1 MADSPTVTA
10 IKAALDRQADAV
22 ELFTKRQ
29 TERLDEFGERIESLE
44 TRASSPSAGA
54 RKAAS
59 AEVKAFEDFIRTG
72 TTKGLEAPST
82 KEMSIVGGAA
92 DGGAMVP
99 EVIANQIISR
109 AIARSPILGV
119 LRDTLA
125 TTSDYV
131 RLVNLRGATAAWSD
145 ETSTRTATNTPML
158 REVRPTHGELY
169 ALPAVTNWLLQ
180 DSQFNVERFLSENVS
195 DTFAKSL
202 EAAVLYGDGTSKP
215 TGILDG
221 TPVVTADGN
230 SPERSADVIQYVAAT
245 SDLADDLISLYFKLK
260 PEYRRNAVFVMSSA
274 TLATVRKLRDS
285 NGSGY
290 LWQANLGGGVDAGDG
305 TLLGKRVITSEE
317 LPVLGNSPVSDAILC
332 GDFMAGY
339 EMVRIGGMAVIR
351 DNVTVP
357 GKTKFYTAAR
367 FGGRLTDNDAIKV
380 LRG

>member
-1 MADSPTVTA
+1 MSDV
-10 IKAALDRQADAV
+10 KAAVDKHADAF
-22 ELFTKRQ
+22 ELFRRKQ
-29 TERLDEFGERIESLE
+29 DERLDAFGNRIEELE
-44 TRASSPSAGA
+44 TRASAPSAGA

-59 AEVKAFEDFIRTG
+59 AEVKAFEEFIRTG
-72 TTKGLEAPST
+72 ASKGLEAPST
-82 KEMSIVGGAA
+82 KEMSIAGGAA

-131 RLVNLRGATAAWSD
+131 RLVNLRGATTAWSD
-145 ETSTRTATNTPML
+145 ETSTRNATSTPML

-180 DSQFNVERFLSENVS
+180 DSQFNVDSFLSENVS

-215 TGILDG
+215 TGILNDAAVLTG
-221 TPVVTADGN
+221 DAD
-230 SPERSADVIQYVAAT
+230 SPQRDADAIQYVAAT
-245 SDLADDLISLYFKLK
+245 SDLADDLISLYFTLK

-274 TLATVRKLRDS
+274 TLAAVRKLRDT

-290 LWQANLGGGVDAGDG
+290 LWQPNLGGGVDASDG

-317 LPVLGNSPVSDAILC
+317 LPTLGNSPVSDAILC
-332 GDFMAGY
+332 GDFMQGY
-339 EMVRIGGMAVIR
+339 ELTRIGRMAVIR
-351 DNVTVP
+351 DQVTTP
-357 GKTKFYTAAR
+357 GKTRFYTAAR
-367 FGGRLTDNDAIKV
+367 FGGRLTDNDSIKV